1 MKMINVKNIIQ
12 KCRVLKI
19 VKYLIKQNLII
30 AITNVLNMQIKFLLV
45 ISLKIINLF
54 VLRLLLIIKSPN
66 ILIKMEKN
74 GQLKTIMITKL
85 TVKLKQ
91 IKTIQLQKDTLIKLL
106 LIKLV

>member
-1 MKMINVKNIIQ
+1 MINVKNIIQ

>member
-1 MKMINVKNIIQ
+1 MINVKNIIQ

-30 AITNVLNMQIKFLLV
+30 AITNVLNMQTKFLLV